1 MLSNNHNKENNG
13 KEIEIGG
20 VSRIRATSKM
30 ELFVIIVNGYR
41 LTILMNTCIFDVG
54 RGKGVLDIAL
64 MKEMFLFEGNVLHA
78 EPSASKYRD
87 YIYDRIT
94 GNCLSNL
101 PVGV

>member
-1 MLSNNHNKENNG
+1 
-13 KEIEIGG
+13 
-20 VSRIRATSKM
+20 M
-30 ELFVIIVNGYR
+30 ELFVIIVKGYR
-41 LTILMNTCIFDVG
+41 LTILINTCILDVG
-54 RGKGVLDIAL
+54 QGKVVLDRAL

-78 EPSASKYRD
+78 EPRASKYRD

>member
-1 MLSNNHNKENNG
+1 M
-13 KEIEIGG
+13 KEIGIGG

-30 ELFVIIVNGYR
+30 ELFVIIVNFYR
-41 LTILMNTCIFDVG
+41 LTILINTCILDVG
-54 RGKGVLDIAL
+54 RGKGVLDIVL
-64 MKEMFLFEGNVLHA
+64 MKEMFLFEGNVLHT